1 LQRLTIGEDKV
12 SAKNS
17 GFTLI
22 ELSTIIVLVGIMSIV
37 ILPRLVD
44 TKIFQNRG
52 FSDQLRASVEY
63 ARKSAI
69 ALRRNVCVNF
79 GSAITITYAATAGSS
94 VTCSLSLINPSTGAA
109 FSLALPSGTTVSS
122 TLSPVI
128 FNALGEANGNAT
140 ISISGSGSQG
150 FTILGTTGYVQ

>member
-1 LQRLTIGEDKV
+1 M

-22 ELSTIIVLVGIMSIV
+22 ELCTIIVLVGIMSVV

-44 TKIFQNRG
+44 TKLFSNRG
-52 FSDQLRASVEY
+52 FSDQLKVSVQF

-79 GSAITITYAATAGSS
+79 GSTVTITYAATAGASTS
-94 VTCSLSLINPSTGAA
+94 CTLGLSNPSTGAA
-109 FSLALPSGTTVSS
+109 FSLVPPSGTTVSS
-122 TLSPVI
+122 TVSPVI
-128 FNALGEANGNAT
+128 FTALGDANSNAT
-140 ISISGSGSQG
+140 VSVSGSGSQG
-150 FTILGTTGYVQ
+150 FSILGTTGYVQ